1 MKSYE
6 LTERG
11 KIIIAVV
18 LVILLLVL
26 PSTILAIKA
35 WAGTAPPPD
44 DPPVTASPL
53 PATAD
58 DDLPENPEP
67 LPDGS
72 GSDPLEHEDDPTDVP
87 ADNPADDEA
96 DDPTDEP
103 ADDPAV
109 EPTDQVPP
117 PSDNGEDGSSDTPG
131 EPQEFGPVSLDI
143 SKGTMVFIFSPALQD
158 TLDPETTAMLGEF
171 ITSPKNKADTQIM
184 VEMPSLSQKDTT
196 TVISAVTNAFARYDV
211 TRKDLVFITLQTVA
225 QEGPFEVI
233 LSFYDPPRNDPPSPK

>member
-18 LVILLLVL
+18 LIILLLVL

-44 DPPVTASPL
+44 DPPVTAVPL
-53 PATAD
+53 PATPD
-58 DDLPENPEP
+58 DDLPEIPEP

-72 GSDPLEHEDDPTDVP
+72 GSDPLEHEDDPTD
-87 ADNPADDEA
+87 DPADDEA
-96 DDPTDEP
+96 GDPTD
-103 ADDPAV
+103 DPAGQPMDQ
-109 EPTDQVPP
+109 EPSQND
-117 PSDNGEDGSSDTPG
+117 DGEDGSSDPAG

-143 SKGTMVFIFSPALQD
+143 SKGTMVFIFSPDLQD

-171 ITSPKNKADTQIM
+171 ITSPKNKTDTQIL

-196 TVISAVTNAFARYDV
+196 KVISAVTNAFALYEIA
-211 TRKDLVFITLQTVA
+211 RKDLVFKTLQT
-225 QEGPFEVI
+225 ETNGEPFEDMM
-233 LSFYDPPRNDPPSPK
+233 SFYDPPRNDSPSPK